1 MYVKC
6 PEVSRVDG
14 EQR

>member
-1 MYVKC
+1 MYVQC